1 MLDFQGVSVRYG
13 FQDVLSDVTFRVNKG
28 ERVGIVGPNGSGK
41 STLFKI
47 ILGELSTDKGELI
60 IEEKP
65 RIGSTRQHP
74 EPDTPEETLLEYSM
88 RGVPGFH
95 ELEERMHA
103 LEAALDSLNGVN
115 GSNAFNGLSGANGPN
130 GHSSVNGANAFNG
143 LNKDKLLR
151 EYGEVQTEFEH
162 LGGYDLETRVK
173 VALGGLGFA
182 TDEFSKPF
190 ASFSGGWRMRAELS
204 RVLASEPDLLLLDEP
219 SNYLDLPA
227 VDWLQGFLKQYHGT
241 LMLISHDRYLLRTL
255 TDIIVEVDAET
266 ATRYEG
272 NLDWYLKERE
282 VRYQHLL
289 AAKENQD
296 HHREQLQ
303 RFVDRFRAQAT
314 KAAQA
319 QSRQKLIDKIDEKR
333 IVLPK
338 RYSRRGRLRLAEP
351 PPSGVEMFR
360 CENLFFTYEEGEK
373 VRREEGEK
381 YFPPSH
387 LPTSSPSH
395 LPTSSPSHLPTS
407 SPSHLPHY
415 VLHDV
420 SFNIMRGDKVALI
433 GYNGLGKSTLMRL
446 IAGTR
451 KPTSGKAIL
460 GHNVVPGYLS
470 QEFAETIPPDLSV
483 YRIAKSAWQGA
494 TNITGEKNFRNQ
506 LGAFGFDE
514 NDVEKPAGV
523 LSGGEKIRLAFLRLF
538 LQAPNFLLLDE
549 PTTHLDLDGRKL
561 LQEALTAYK
570 GTILL
575 VSHDIE
581 FVRAVATS
589 VLEITREGIRSFPGG
604 YDYYMEK
611 KAQLPTPGA
620 HAKDQKQAAPQPGAR
635 LTSKELRQ
643 QRAAE
648 RAKIAPKVKE
658 LKKRVETAEKK
669 LEELQAALEATS
681 EELFN
686 PKPTTNF
693 AEANRQV
700 QIIQYEIDRYTKE
713 WEDAATELES
723 LDKNGEEA

>member
-1 MLDFQGVSVRYG
+1 MLDFRNISVHYG
-13 FQDVLSDVTFRVNKG
+13 LQDVLTDVSFRVNKF
-28 ERVGIVGPNGSGK
+28 ERVGVVGPNGSGK

-47 ILGELSTDKGELI
+47 ILGEMSTDHGELI

-88 RGVPGFH
+88 RGIPGFH
-95 ELEERMHA
+95 ELEVRMRE
-103 LEAALDSLNGVN
+103 LEEKLDSGDRNV
-115 GSNAFNGLSGANGPN
+115 
-130 GHSSVNGANAFNG
+130 
-143 LNKDKLLR
+143 LR

-173 VALGGLGFA
+173 VALGGLGFS
-182 TDEFSKPF
+182 TDDFEKPF

-227 VDWLQGFLKQYHGT
+227 VEWLQKFLKQYRGT
-241 LMLISHDRYLLRTL
+241 LMLISHDRFLLRTL
-255 TDIIVEVDAET
+255 TEIIVEVDAGT
-266 ATRYEG
+266 CTRYEG

-289 AAKENQD
+289 QAKENQD

-319 QSRQKLIDKIDEKR
+319 QSRQKLIDKIDEER

-338 RYSRRGRLRLAEP
+338 RYTQSGRLRLAEP
-351 PPSGVEMFR
+351 PPSGIEMFR
-360 CENLFFTYEEGEK
+360 CEELGFSYDGVK
-373 VRREEGEK
+373 Q
-381 YFPPSH
+381 
-387 LPTSSPSH
+387 
-395 LPTSSPSHLPTS
+395 
-407 SPSHLPHY
+407 

-420 SFNIMRGDKVALI
+420 TFNVTRGDKVALI
-433 GYNGLGKSTLMRL
+433 GYNGLGKSTLIRL

-451 KPTSGKAIL
+451 SPTSGKAIL

-470 QEFAETIPPDLSV
+470 QELAETIPPDLTV
-483 YRIAKSAWQGA
+483 YRVAKSAWQGG
-494 TNITGEKNFRNQ
+494 TNLSGEKNFRNQ

-514 NDVEKPAGV
+514 NDVEKQVGV

-549 PTTHLDLDGRKL
+549 PTTHLDLDGRRL
-561 LQEALTAYK
+561 LQEALQKYS

-589 VLEITREGIRSFPGG
+589 VLEITREGIRQFPGG
-604 YDYYMEK
+604 YDYYSEK
-611 KAQLPTPGA
+611 KLERDRAAGESGST
-620 HAKDQKQAAPQPGAR
+620 AKKDVESEVSSDGSAPK

-648 RAKIAPKVKE
+648 RAKVAPRVKE
-658 LKKRVETAEKK
+658 LKKTVALCEKK
-669 LEELQAALEATS
+669 IEELQAALDAAS
-681 EELFN
+681 AELFN
-686 PKPTTNF
+686 PTPTTDF

-700 QIIQYEIDRYTKE
+700 RTLQFEIDRYTE
-713 WEDAATELES
+713 DWEKAATELEE
-723 LDKNGEEA
+723 LQNQGA

>member
-95 ELEERMHA
+95 ELETRMRA
-103 LEAALDSLNGVN
+103 LEQRLDSGDTTVL
-115 GSNAFNGLSGANGPN
+115 
-130 GHSSVNGANAFNG
+130 
-143 LNKDKLLR
+143 K

-173 VALGGLGFA
+173 VALGGLGFT
-182 TDEFSKPF
+182 TDEFAKPF

-227 VDWLQGFLKQYHGT
+227 VDWLQRFLKQYHGT

-319 QSRQKLIDKIDEKR
+319 QSRQKLIDKIDEER

-351 PPSGVEMFR
+351 PPSGIEMFR
-360 CENLFFTYEEGEK
+360 CENLFFSYDGVK
-373 VRREEGEK
+373 N
-381 YFPPSH
+381 
-387 LPTSSPSH
+387 
-395 LPTSSPSHLPTS
+395 
-407 SPSHLPHY
+407 

-420 SFNIMRGDKVALI
+420 SFNISRGDKVALI

-561 LQEALTAYK
+561 LQEALSAYK

-611 KAQLPTPGA
+611 KTQLPAATA
-620 HAKDQKQAAPQPGAR
+620 QAKEQKQVEQQPGAR

-713 WEDAATELES
+713 WEDAATELEE
-723 LDKNGEEA
+723 LDSITNS

>member
-1 MLDFQGVSVRYG
+1 MLDFKNISIHYG
-13 FQDVLSDVTFRVNKG
+13 LQDVLTDVTFRVNKF
-28 ERVGIVGPNGSGK
+28 ERVGVVGPNGSGK

-47 ILGELSTDKGELI
+47 VLGELSPDHGELI

-74 EPDTPEETLLEYSM
+74 EPDTPEETLLEYSL

-95 ELEERMHA
+95 ELEARMQE
-103 LEAALDSLNGVN
+103 LEQKLDSGDPAIL
-115 GSNAFNGLSGANGPN
+115 
-130 GHSSVNGANAFNG
+130 
-143 LNKDKLLR
+143 K
-151 EYGEVQTEFEH
+151 EYGDVQTAFEH

-173 VALGGLGFA
+173 VALGGLGFSSDDFA
-182 TDEFSKPF
+182 KPF

-204 RVLASEPDLLLLDEP
+204 RVLASQPDLLLLDEP

-227 VDWLQGFLKQYHGT
+227 VEWLQKFLKQYQGT

-255 TDIIVEVDAET
+255 TDIIVEVDCGT
-266 ATRYEG
+266 CTRYEG
-272 NLDWYLKERE
+272 NLDWYLRERE

-289 AAKENQD
+289 QAKENQD

-319 QSRQKLIDKIDEKR
+319 QSRQKLIDKIDEAR

-351 PPSGVEMFR
+351 PPSGIEMFR
-360 CENLFFTYEEGEK
+360 CEDLVFSYDGVKN
-373 VRREEGEK
+373 
-381 YFPPSH
+381 
-387 LPTSSPSH
+387 
-395 LPTSSPSHLPTS
+395 
-407 SPSHLPHY
+407 
-415 VLHDV
+415 VLNGL
-420 SFNIMRGDKVALI
+420 SFNITRGDKVALI
-433 GYNGLGKSTLMRL
+433 GYNGLGKTTLMRI

-451 KPTSGKAIL
+451 RPTGGKAVV
-460 GHNVVPGYLS
+460 GHNVSVGYLS

-483 YRIAKSAWQGA
+483 YRVAKDAWQGA
-494 TNITGEKNFRNQ
+494 TNLTGEKNFRNQ

-514 NDVEKPAGV
+514 NDVEKPSGV

-549 PTTHLDLDGRKL
+549 PTTHLDLDGRQL
-561 LQEALTAYK
+561 LQDALRQYA

-575 VSHDIE
+575 VSHDID

-589 VLEITREGIRSFPGG
+589 ILEITPAGIRGFPGG
-604 YDYYMEK
+604 YDYYCEK
-611 KAQLPTPGA
+611 KAQLPKTGGSSSASAP
-620 HAKDQKQAAPQPGAR
+620 AARAGDVK

-648 RAKIAPKVKE
+648 RAKIAPRVKV
-658 LKKRVETAEKK
+658 LKKTVETCERKID
-669 LEELQAALEATS
+669 ELQKALDAAS

-686 PKPTTNF
+686 PGPNTDF
-693 AEANRQV
+693 AEANRRVRTLQF
-700 QIIQYEIDRYTKE
+700 EIDRYTAD
-713 WEDAATELES
+713 WETAATELEELQNS
-723 LDKNGEEA
+723 LE